1 MSERQV
7 LLPNAEHPITVEP
20 ASEHVRVSVGNQVI
34 AETDAALVLRE
45 ASYPPVYYVPR
56 VDLGAEFLT
65 HSGHHTYCPYK
76 GEASYHG
83 IAASDGSELADK
95 VWYYDEPY
103 PAVADIAGHVAFYP
117 DAVRIETTT
126 REG

>member
-20 ASEHVRVSVGNQVI
+20 APEHVRVSVGNQVI

-56 VDLGAEFLT
+56 ADLDPELLT
-65 HSGHHTYCPYK
+65 RSGHQTYCPYK

-83 IAASDGSELADK
+83 IAVPDGSELADK

-103 PAVADIAGHVAFYP
+103 PAVAEIAGHVAFYP
-117 DAVRIETTT
+117 DAVTIETTT
-126 REG
+126 PEG